1 MSAEPLITPKI
12 TPEIMQPGPSAAP
25 LPWGLFRRQLTA
37 ILRLEVKKSFFGKRA
52 LGLYALAAMPVVIF
66 ALHAIVA
73 RFITHPNELAEG
85 TKTFATLY
93 QTFLLRLVI
102 FFGCVEI
109 FGNLIRREML
119 ERTLHY
125 YFLSPVRREVLASA
139 KYLTGLLVAFTL
151 FGGSTIASFVL
162 SYVPFNGLDLFF
174 FHGPGFAHLLAYV
187 FVTFLA
193 CLGYGAVFLAFG
205 FFFKSPAIPAV
216 IVFGWEGINF
226 LLPPL
231 LKKISMIHYLESLC
245 PVPISLG
252 PFALPAD
259 APSPWLAVP
268 GIFLLTAAL
277 LAISGW
283 KVRRM
288 EISYEED

>member
-1 MSAEPLITPKI
+1 
-12 TPEIMQPGPSAAP
+12 
-25 LPWGLFRRQLTA
+25 LTA
-37 ILRLEVKKSFFGKRA
+37 ILRLEVKKSFLGRRA
-52 LGLYALAAMPVVIF
+52 LGLYVLAAMPVALLALRAIF
-66 ALHAIVA
+66 AHAIGDTSDISEA
-73 RFITHPNELAEG
+73 TNG
-85 TKTFATLY
+85 FALLY

-125 YFLSPVRREVLASA
+125 YFLSPVRREVLATA

-151 FGGSTIASFVL
+151 FGGATAASFL
-162 SYVPFNGLDLFF
+162 LAYAPYHGLDLFF
-174 FHGPGFAHLLAYV
+174 FHGPGFGHLLAYV

-205 FFFKSPAIPAV
+205 FFWKSPAIPAV
-216 IVFGWEGINF
+216 VVFGWEGINF

-259 APSPWLAVP
+259 APSPWLAIP
-268 GIFLLTAAL
+268 GLFLLTAML

-283 KVRRM
+283 KIRRM

>member
-1 MSAEPLITPKI
+1 MSAEPVSPART
-12 TPEIMQPGPSAAP
+12 AAP
-25 LPWGLFRRQLTA
+25 ASLPWGLFQRQLAA
-37 ILRLEVKKSFFGKRA
+37 ILRLEVKKSFLGKRA
-52 LGLYALAAMPVVIF
+52 FGLYALAAMPVVIF
-66 ALHAIVA
+66 ALHAILA
-73 RFITHPNELAEG
+73 RFMSRPGDLSEG
-85 TKTFATLY
+85 TNTFAIFF
-93 QTFLLRLVI
+93 QTFLLRLVL

-109 FGNLIRREML
+109 FGNLVRREML

-125 YFLSPVRREVLASA
+125 YFLSPVRREVLATA

-151 FGGSTIASFVL
+151 FGGSTVASFFFAYL
-162 SYVPFNGLDLFF
+162 PYNGLDRFF
-174 FHGPGFAHLLAYV
+174 LHGVGFANLFAYL

-205 FFFKSPAIPAV
+205 FFWKSPAIPAV

-226 LLPPL
+226 LLPPF
-231 LKKISMIHYLESLC
+231 LKKISMIHYLQSLC

-252 PFALPAD
+252 PFALAAD
-259 APSPWLAVP
+259 APSPWLAIP

-283 KVRRM
+283 KIRGM

>member
-1 MSAEPLITPKI
+1 MSAEPLSPARTASRP
-12 TPEIMQPGPSAAP
+12 PRPVAP
-25 LPWGLFRRQLTA
+25 LPWGLFRRQLAA
-37 ILRLEVKKSFFGKRA
+37 ILRLEVKKGFFGKRA

-66 ALHAIVA
+66 AIHAVVT
-73 RFITHPNELAEG
+73 RFVTHSDGLPEATNA
-85 TKTFATLY
+85 FATLY
-93 QTFLLRLVI
+93 QTFFLRLVI

-125 YFLSPVRREVLASA
+125 YFLSPVRREVLATA

-151 FGGSTIASFVL
+151 FGSATIASFFL
-162 SYVPFNGLDLFF
+162 SYSPYHGIDLFF
-174 FHGPGFAHLLAYV
+174 LHGPGFAHLSAYV

-205 FFFKSPAIPAV
+205 FFWKSPAIPAV

-268 GIFLLTAAL
+268 GIFLLTAVL

>member
-1 MSAEPLITPKI
+1 MSAEPLSPPRTAAPR
-12 TPEIMQPGPSAAP
+12 SAAPAPAP
-25 LPWGLFRRQLTA
+25 LPWGLFRRQLAA
-37 ILRLEVKKSFFGKRA
+37 ILRLEVKKSFLGKRA

-66 ALHAIVA
+66 TLHAIVA
-73 RFITHPNELAEG
+73 RFMGHSDELPEG
-85 TKTFATLY
+85 TKAFALLY

-109 FGNLIRREML
+109 FGNLVRREML

-125 YFLSPVRREVLASA
+125 YFLSPVRREVLATA

-151 FGGSTIASFVL
+151 FGGATAASFLL
-162 SYVPFNGLDLFF
+162 SYSPYAGLDLFF
-174 FHGPGFAHLLAYV
+174 FHGPGFAHLLAYIG
-187 FVTFLA
+187 VTFLA

-205 FFFKSPAIPAV
+205 FFWKSPAIPAV

-245 PVPISLG
+245 PVPVSLG

-268 GIFLLTAAL
+268 GIFLLTAVL

-283 KVRRM
+283 KIRRM

>member
-1 MSAEPLITPKI
+1 MSAEPLSPRTAAPR
-12 TPEIMQPGPSAAP
+12 PSASP
-25 LPWGLFRRQLTA
+25 LPWGLFKSQLLA
-37 ILRLEVKKSFFGKRA
+37 ILRLEVKKSFLGKRA
-52 LGLYALAAMPVVIF
+52 LALYALAAMPVVIF
-66 ALHAIVA
+66 ALHAILA
-73 RFITHPNELAEG
+73 RFMTRLGDISEVTNS
-85 TKTFATLY
+85 FAVFF
-93 QTFLLRLVI
+93 QTFLLRLVL

-109 FGNLIRREML
+109 FGNLVRREML

-125 YFLSPVRREVLASA
+125 YFLAPVRREVLATA

-151 FGGSTIASFVL
+151 FGSSTIASFFF
-162 SYVPFNGLDLFF
+162 SYLPYDGLGFF
-174 FHGPGFAHLLAYV
+174 FLHGHGFGNLLAYL

-205 FFFKSPAIPAV
+205 FFWKSPAIPAV

-226 LLPPL
+226 LLPPF
-231 LKKISMIHYLESLC
+231 LKKISMIHYLQSLC
-245 PVPISLG
+245 PVSISLG

-268 GIFLLTAAL
+268 GIFLLTAVL

-283 KVRRM
+283 KIRRM